1 MAFKITAIS
10 IIINT
15 SWLQIGLLFFL
26 MEDDHLPWPTS
37 SLTGHQT
44 EGLSALLL
52 CEQWKVHISMKLWDV
67 LPKIL
72 QDIYGWTRHTAQEKS
87 EHRILPVLLWKCTA
101 VSYKKEAFLG
111 WMSSHPKR
119 RYKCLNPLLRTR
131 QKAKYWTQQQ
141 TSKIQT

>member
-52 CEQWKVHISMKLWDV
+52 CEQ
-67 LPKIL
+67 
-72 QDIYGWTRHTAQEKS
+72 
-87 EHRILPVLLWKCTA
+87 
-101 VSYKKEAFLG
+101 
-111 WMSSHPKR
+111 
-119 RYKCLNPLLRTR
+119 
-131 QKAKYWTQQQ
+131 
-141 TSKIQT
+141 